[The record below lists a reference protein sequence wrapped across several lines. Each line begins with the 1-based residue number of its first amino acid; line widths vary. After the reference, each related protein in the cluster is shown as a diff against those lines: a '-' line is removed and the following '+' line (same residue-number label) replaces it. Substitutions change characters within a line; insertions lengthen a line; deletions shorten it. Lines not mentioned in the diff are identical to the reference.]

1 MRRHK
6 HFGNSLSTVNF
17 DIYDSL
23 FLFLWQFIPAR
34 MRAERIL
41 FCCLLLDQSPQLHS
55 YLNDRK
61 SDCLLLWRWRSQIY
75 SSFEGLRLELKF
87 RTGQF
92 KRLIDCRCRM
102 VWLDMIWL
110 CCHSL
115 LTWSLDTCLMSPDT
129 QPWPWHWQVRLSPT
143 TTNIQAMLL
152 NTN

>member
-92 KRLIDCRCRM
+92 KRLIECRQDG
-102 VWLDMIWL
+102 VAGHDMIVL
-110 CCHSL
+110 SQFVDLSTGHTSHVSRHSAL
-115 LTWSLDTCLMSPDT
+115 ALTLTSATLPRHHKHPGYATKY
-129 QPWPWHWQVRLSPT
+129 
-143 TTNIQAMLL
+143 
-152 NTN
+152 